1 MLMLRQYLTTGIEIA
16 GATSITVGSGLQFGL
31 PVGLIVGGVLAIV
44 FSYFA
49 SDDFGD
55 EV

>member
-1 MLMLRQYLTTGIEIA
+1 MLFRQYLTTSIEIA

-31 PVGLIVGGVLAIV
+31 PVALIVGGVLAIV

-55 EV
+55 EA

>member
-1 MLMLRQYLTTGIEIA
+1 MMLRQYLTTGLEVV

-31 PVGLIVGGVLAIV
+31 PVGLIVGGALAIV

-49 SDDFGD
+49 TDFGD